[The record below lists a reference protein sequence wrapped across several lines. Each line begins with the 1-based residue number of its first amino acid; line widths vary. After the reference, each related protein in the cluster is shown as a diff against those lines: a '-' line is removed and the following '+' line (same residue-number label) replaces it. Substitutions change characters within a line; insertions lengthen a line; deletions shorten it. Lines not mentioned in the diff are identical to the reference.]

1 MRDEQKHT
9 RQLGLWRLVVAGVVL
24 AVATGTWI
32 AAPAAQAGPDATP
45 RLSLPAPTGPHR
57 VGTTSLHLVDDSRT
71 DPLAPTPRVRE
82 LMVRLW
88 YPAAPSQQP
97 AAAYLTP
104 GVASVSVDFLRA
116 VTGADLPADLLSFP
130 TDSLQDPPA
139 SPGARRPVVL
149 FSHGFGVSAALN
161 TALHEELASRG
172 YVVAAIDHTFDTA
185 VDFPDGRLEVQKPG
199 LIIDDLL
206 HEVRATDLSFVL
218 DQLTALA
225 AGHNPDAEHRR
236 LPRGLAGMLD
246 LTRVGAYG
254 HSLGGPTV
262 IHAMNEDR
270 RIDAGAALDG
280 TLRGP
285 ISFDGPFLMMGNQ
298 HERQVEDPDWA
309 DFYDQLRGP
318 RLHLVIDGAEHSDLT
333 DMTMFKSIVDI
344 SAVFTTGPIDG
355 VRAVSIQRRYLTAW
369 FDWVLRGRARPLLRG
384 ESARFPEV
392 DFQP

>member
-1 MRDEQKHT
+1 MVT
-9 RQLGLWRLVVAGVVL
+9 RKWRLVVVGVVL
-24 AVATGTWI
+24 AVAAGTWI
-32 AAPAAQAGPDATP
+32 PAPAAHAGADATP

-88 YPAAPSQQP
+88 YPAAAQSRQP

-116 VTGADLPADLLSFP
+116 VTGADLPTDLLSFP
-130 TDSLQDPPA
+130 THSLEDAPA
-139 SPGARRPVVL
+139 LPGTRRPVVL
-149 FSHGFGVSAALN
+149 FSHGLGISAALN
-161 TALHEELASRG
+161 TALHEELASWG
-172 YVVAAIDHTFDTA
+172 YVVAGIDHTFDCA
-185 VDFPDGRLEVQKPG
+185 VEFPDGRVEIQKPG
-199 LIIDDLL
+199 LRVDDLL
-206 HEVRATDLSFVL
+206 REIRAADLSFVL

-225 AGHNPDAEHRR
+225 AGHNPDAEHRP
-236 LPRGLAGMLD
+236 LPGGLTGMLD
-246 LTRVGAYG
+246 PTRVGAYG

-262 IHAMNEDR
+262 IGAMNQDP
-270 RIDAGAALDG
+270 RILAGAALDG

-285 ISFDGPFLMMGNQ
+285 ISFDRPFLMMGNQ
-298 HERQVEDPDWA
+298 HERRADDPDWA

-333 DMTMFKSIVDI
+333 DITVFKSTIDI
-344 SAVFTTGPIDG
+344 SVVFPTGPIDG
-355 VRAVSIQRRYLTAW
+355 LRAVSIQGSYLVAW
-369 FDWVLRGRARPLLRG
+369 FDWALRGRARPLLRG
-384 ESARFPEV
+384 ESTRFPEV

>member
-1 MRDEQKHT
+1 MLR
-9 RQLGLWRLVVAGVVL
+9 LGRLFLSSSLVVA
-24 AVATGTWI
+24 VAAGGWI
-32 AAPAAQAGPDATP
+32 PAPAAQAGPDATP
-45 RLSLPAPTGPHR
+45 RLSLPAPTGPYR

-88 YPAAPSQQP
+88 YPAAASRRP

-104 GVASVSVDFLRA
+104 GVASVSTDFLRA
-116 VTGADLPADLLSFP
+116 ATGVDLPNDLLSFP
-130 TDSLQDPPA
+130 THSLQDAPA
-139 SPGARRPVVL
+139 LPGARRPVVL

-172 YVVAAIDHTFDTA
+172 YVVAGIDHTFDCA
-185 VDFPDGRLEVQKPG
+185 VEFPDGRVEVQKPG
-199 LIIDDLL
+199 LRIDDLL
-206 HEVRATDLSFVL
+206 HEVRAADLRFVL
-218 DQLTALA
+218 DQLIALA
-225 AGHNPDAEHRR
+225 AGHNPDAGHRP
-236 LPRGLAGMLD
+236 LPRGLARMLD

-262 IHAMNEDR
+262 IGAMNQDR

-285 ISFDGPFLMMGNQ
+285 VSFDRPFLMMGNQ
-298 HERQVEDPDWA
+298 HERRSEDPDWA
-309 DFYDQLRGP
+309 AFYDQLRGP

-333 DMTMFKSIVDI
+333 DISVFKSTIDV
-344 SAVFTTGPIDG
+344 SAVFPTGPIDG
-355 VRAVSIQRRYLTAW
+355 VRAVSIQRRYLIAW
-369 FDWVLRGRARPLLRG
+369 FDWALRGRARPLLRG
-384 ESARFPEV
+384 ESTRFPEV